1 MMHVHVL
8 GIIRNNKFIQINIV
22 KIKGDKTFQKKPIDI
37 TINYLYQEK
46 KYIKFRCYYDHQK
59 TKRVSK
65 KGFYFIFL
73 TEANVKLYSAVM
85 VI

>member
-46 KYIKFRCYYDHQK
+46 KYFSHGGQC
-59 TKRVSK
+59 
-65 KGFYFIFL
+65 
-73 TEANVKLYSAVM
+73 
-85 VI
+85 